1 MKLTYFVDKSGRHR
15 WRLRAA
21 NGEIV
26 ASSSEGFT
34 SKTDM
39 LVNIELTANGLK
51 ENRDQWWDAL
61 HDRD

>member
-15 WRLRAA
+15 WRLRAR

-26 ASSSEGFT
+26 ASSSEGFS

-39 LVNIELTANGLK
+39 LVNIELTVNGLM
-51 ENRDQWWDAL
+51 ETRDQWWNTL

>member
-1 MKLTYFVDKSGRHR
+1 MKLTYFVDKSAKHR

-26 ASSSEGFT
+26 ASSSEGFS

-39 LVNIELTANGLK
+39 LVNIQLTAEGLR
-51 ENRDQWWDAL
+51 NTRDKWQGDLLA
-61 HDRD
+61 